1 MFLRQVYGTFIGNAQ
16 VNGQLPDEEHGKVV
30 VLCEQSHQ
38 GSHGDL
44 ANKRRLECRCCRDIV
59 CFCKVRAV
67 TEIFDR
73 FNHTDN
79 LASTTDSVFIDFD
92 LSTQQ
97 THQMRGVYS
106 EYFNIETQHILAGRL
121 LNEIDMIEKRKVCL
135 IGNIV
140 REVLF
145 APDED
150 PIGQYIR
157 VNGIYYQVVGV
168 IKPKP
173 RAQIGGRTEE
183 SVMIPFK
190 TLQQASNQGDKFWF
204 LCATADDGY
213 SCDKMVEDIK
223 AVLRSQNEI
232 SPTDEHAIS
241 SFTIAKQFETFDML
255 FTGIN
260 ILVWLVG
267 IGTLLAGIIGVS
279 NIMMVTVR
287 ERTREIGVR
296 RAIGAK
302 PFDIIS
308 QIMSESLLLT
318 SLAGLIGLSVGV
330 FLLDVV
336 NNAMAS
342 GGGDA
347 SNETFFSNPEI
358 HIGTAVAATVILLFS
373 GLLAGLIPAWRA
385 MQIKPI
391 DAIREE

>member
-1 MFLRQVYGTFIGNAQ
+1 M
-16 VNGQLPDEEHGKVV
+16 
-30 VLCEQSHQ
+30 
-38 GSHGDL
+38 
-44 ANKRRLECRCCRDIV
+44 
-59 CFCKVRAV
+59 
-67 TEIFDR
+67 
-73 FNHTDN
+73 
-79 LASTTDSVFIDFD
+79 
-92 LSTQQ
+92 
-97 THQMRGVYS
+97 
-106 EYFNIETQHILAGRL
+106 
-121 LNEIDMIEKRKVCL
+121 
-135 IGNIV
+135 
-140 REVLF
+140 
-145 APDED
+145 
-150 PIGQYIR
+150 
-157 VNGIYYQVVGV
+157 
-168 IKPKP
+168 
-173 RAQIGGRTEE
+173 
-183 SVMIPFK
+183 
-190 TLQQASNQGDKFWF
+190 
-204 LCATADDGY
+204 
-213 SCDKMVEDIK
+213 MVEDIK

-385 MQIKPI
+385 MQIKAI

>member
-1 MFLRQVYGTFIGNAQ
+1 
-16 VNGQLPDEEHGKVV
+16 
-30 VLCEQSHQ
+30 
-38 GSHGDL
+38 
-44 ANKRRLECRCCRDIV
+44 
-59 CFCKVRAV
+59 
-67 TEIFDR
+67 
-73 FNHTDN
+73 
-79 LASTTDSVFIDFD
+79 
-92 LSTQQ
+92 
-97 THQMRGVYS
+97 
-106 EYFNIETQHILAGRL
+106 
-121 LNEIDMIEKRKVCL
+121 
-135 IGNIV
+135 
-140 REVLF
+140 
-145 APDED
+145 
-150 PIGQYIR
+150 
-157 VNGIYYQVVGV
+157 
-168 IKPKP
+168 
-173 RAQIGGRTEE
+173 
-183 SVMIPFK
+183 
-190 TLQQASNQGDKFWF
+190 
-204 LCATADDGY
+204 
-213 SCDKMVEDIK
+213 
-223 AVLRSQNEI
+223 
-232 SPTDEHAIS
+232 
-241 SFTIAKQFETFDML
+241 ML

-342 GGGDA
+342 GGDA

-385 MQIKPI
+385 MQIKAI